1 MFIKLTNAN
10 PAFSGKPL
18 LIKKDL
24 IVTVYE
30 GTLAHEDTPTEEV
43 TYVFVPPHGEWQVRE
58 SVEEVLRSLRIATT
72 KLD

>member
-10 PAFSGKPL
+10 PAFAGKPL

-30 GTLAHEDTPTEEV
+30 GTLTHEDGSIEPV
-43 TYVFVPPHGEWQVRE
+43 TCVFAPPHGEWQVQE
-58 SVEEVLRSLRIATT
+58 SVAEILNMLV
-72 KLD
+72 

>member
-1 MFIKLTNAN
+1 MFVKLTNAN

-18 LIKKDL
+18 LIRKDL

-30 GTLAHEDTPTEEV
+30 GTLTHEDTSTESV
-43 TYVFVPPHGEWQVRE
+43 TFVFAPPHGEWQVKE